1 MPGERL
7 SRQQKANRLV
17 VALLFVVAGML
28 AVGLVAPLTADPAK
42 SEGTSASASF
52 SRDIQ
57 PLLAKYCHSCHS
69 GEKPKGGLNLGKYRD
84 EADILKFK
92 DDWDLVVQNLRG
104 GTMPPEG
111 KPKPTAEEIERI
123 ASWIEKKIAEV
134 DCTKNRQPGRVTI
147 RRLNRAEY
155 NNTIRDL
162 VGVKFQPADDFPADD
177 VGYGFDNIGD
187 VLSLPPM
194 LLEKYLNAAEKI
206 MATAFAVDPKA
217 PTRPLQRYEGRAL
230 QSTLRDQG
238 GDGPRVLFSNGEL
251 FVLHDFPHEAEYIF
265 RVRAFGQQ
273 AGNEPCRMAIR
284 YEDRDLQTVEVP
296 HREVRPGR
304 FEVRFRPQPGKR
316 RLAVA
321 FLNDYYDPNH
331 PDPNQRDRNLVIL
344 SLEIEGPLDQYVPP
358 VGEIGRR
365 LLSVLPDAKTPPR
378 EAARQNIARFATRAY
393 RRPVSDHEVE
403 RLLGLYDMGIK
414 NGEPFEKAV
423 QLAFTAVLVSPHFL
437 FKVELDRPPTRP
449 DGSHPISDFELATRL
464 SYFLW
469 SSMPDDE
476 LFALADKGELRKPGV
491 LEAQVRRMLQDD
503 KSFALVENFA
513 GQWLQLRSL
522 QSFQPDPDMFP
533 EFDEAL
539 RWAMIRETELYFLEI
554 MRQDRS
560 ILEFL
565 DSDWTYVNERLARH
579 YGIRGVRG
587 SQFRKVQLVG
597 DQRGGILT
605 QASILTVTSN
615 PTRTSPVKRG
625 KWVLE
630 NILNTPPPPPAPDA
644 GELPEDKES
653 VLKGS
658 LRQRMEQHRSN
669 PTCASC
675 HQRMDPI
682 GFAFENYDAIG
693 MWRTRDGNFDI
704 DPSGVLPSG
713 EQFANAKELK
723 RILLKREDQF
733 RKCLADR
740 MLTYALGRGLESYDK
755 CVVDEIAAAVARDG
769 NRFSRLVL
777 EIVKSDP
784 FQYRGRRVTGP

>member
-1 MPGERL
+1 MPTASP
-7 SRQQKANRLV
+7 SREHQANGV
-17 VALLFVVAGML
+17 VIALLFVVAGTL
-28 AVGLVAPLTADPAK
+28 LVGLAAPLTADPFK
-42 SEGTSASASF
+42 PSAGAPAIAF
-52 SRDIQ
+52 ARDIQ
-57 PLLAKYCHSCHS
+57 PLLSKYCFSCHS
-69 GEKPKGGLNLGKYRD
+69 GEKPKGGLDLSRFRQ
-84 EADILKFK
+84 EADVVNFK
-92 DDWDLVVQNLRG
+92 DTWDLVLQNLRD

-111 KPKPTAEEIERI
+111 KPKPTAEETERI
-123 ASWIEKKIAEV
+123 TAWIEKKLTDV

-217 PTRPLQRYEGRAL
+217 PTRPVRRYEGRDL
-230 QSTLRDQG
+230 RTTLREEG
-238 GDGPRVLFSNGEL
+238 GDGPRVLHTQGEIY
-251 FVLHDFPHEAEYIF
+251 VLHDFPSEAEYIF
-265 RVRAFGQQ
+265 RVRCYGQQ
-273 AGNEPCRMAIR
+273 AGDEPCRMAVR
-284 YEDRDLQTVEVP
+284 YEDRDLQTLEVP
-296 HREVRPGR
+296 QREVRPGR
-304 FEVRFRPQPGKR
+304 FEVRFRPSPGKR

-321 FLNDYYDPNH
+321 FLNDFYKPDH
-331 PDPNQRDRNLVIL
+331 PDPNQRDRNLVVL
-344 SLEIEGPLDQYVPP
+344 SFEIEGPLDQYVPP
-358 VGEIGRR
+358 INDIGRR
-365 LLSVLPDAKTPPR
+365 LLVALPDGQTPAR
-378 EAARQNIARFATRAY
+378 EAARRCIARFATRAY

-403 RLLGLYDMGIK
+403 RLLALYDLGVK

-423 QLAFTAVLVSPHFL
+423 QLAFTAILVSPHFL

-449 DGSHPISDFELATRL
+449 DGSHPVSDFELATRL

-476 LFALADKGELRKPGV
+476 LFALAEKGELRKPSV

-522 QSFQPDPDMFP
+522 HSFQPDPDLFP

-579 YGIRGVRG
+579 YGIRGIRG
-587 SQFRKVQLVG
+587 SQFRKVQLSG
-597 DQRGGILT
+597 DQRGGLLT

-693 MWRTRDGNFDI
+693 MWRTKDGNFEI

-713 EQFANAKELK
+713 EKFANVKELK
-723 RILLKREDQF
+723 QILLKRDDQF

-740 MLTYALGRGLESYDK
+740 LLTYALGRGLESYDK

-777 EIVKSDP
+777 EIVRSEP
-784 FQYRGRRVTGP
+784 FQYRGKRVTGP